1 MLRGMGQLIGYARV
15 STPEQDA
22 SLQEIA
28 LERAGCLRVFVDV
41 SSGAV
46 EGRPQLDAAMDHLR
60 PGDSLVV
67 WRLDRLGRSLKHL
80 IDTVSDLQQRE
91 VGFVSLTE
99 SMDTST
105 SAGKLLFHLFGA
117 LAEFERDLIRERTR
131 AGLAVA
137 RARGRSGGRPP
148 VLSELQVETLRKMY
162 DSKQYTI
169 AELARTF
176 GCGRA
181 TIYRILR
188 PTPAAPPA
196 PAVAPLEDRKAQL
209 ARDLHADGCSVST
222 IASTLRMSA
231 GRVRRALEQPVVG
244 AVVDQAVDVE
254 PRDHPVRQRGQQVRT
269 GQRPCRGGV
278 ELAGEVMHEHEA
290 AAGTGPGRPRLAGQE
305 RLGLGEQLDELLRSL
320 RHGGASCRCR
330 WRAARRPAR

>member
-46 EGRPQLDAAMDHLR
+46 EGRPQLEAAMDHLR

-105 SAGKLLFHLFGA
+105 SAGKLLFHIFGA

-231 GRVRRALEQPVVG
+231 GRVRRALEQPVV
-244 AVVDQAVDVE
+244 AD
-254 PRDHPVRQRGQQVRT
+254 
-269 GQRPCRGGV
+269 
-278 ELAGEVMHEHEA
+278 
-290 AAGTGPGRPRLAGQE
+290 
-305 RLGLGEQLDELLRSL
+305 
-320 RHGGASCRCR
+320 AS
-330 WRAARRPAR
+330 